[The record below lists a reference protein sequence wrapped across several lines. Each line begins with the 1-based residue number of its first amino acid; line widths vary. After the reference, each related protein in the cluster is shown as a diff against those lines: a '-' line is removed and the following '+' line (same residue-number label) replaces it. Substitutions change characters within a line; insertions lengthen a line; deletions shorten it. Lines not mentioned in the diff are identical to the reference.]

1 MSDYRNQRTRWH
13 VLKAAGLMAFGTA
26 VCLFNL
32 VIACGGLMSGSVK
45 SFRRRSDDLI
55 RLDTD
60 PDWFVLNISFRL
72 IMAISFAA
80 AVVFLWRKLRKDVA
94 NGVAD

>member
-1 MSDYRNQRTRWH
+1 

-32 VIACGGLMSGSVK
+32 VIAWAGLISGSVK

-55 RLDTD
+55 RLDKD

-80 AVVFLWRKLRKDVA
+80 AVVFLWRKLKAERA
-94 NGVAD
+94 NAVAD